1 MKRRKSTKKAAETK
15 HRVIRHFLTE
25 VTDSSLSYNER
36 RDVITGIASYMR
48 TTVLEMLEAKEKG
61 IDINDLLKAEL
72 EEMLDY
78 VPKGCK
84 EQEKGDP
91 EDSPENADEESE
103 DEEEGATIA
112 AVFIRALLS
121 STLMDILKEAKSRE
135 NPDSS
140 DKD

>member
-15 HRVIRHFLTE
+15 HRIIRHFLTE

-91 EDSPENADEESE
+91 EDSPENADEES
-103 DEEEGATIA
+103 DDAEEGAGLA
-112 AVFIRALLS
+112 KAFARAIFAGA
-121 STLMDILKEAKSRE
+121 LMDILEEARKHE
-135 NPDSS
+135 EE
-140 DKD
+140 